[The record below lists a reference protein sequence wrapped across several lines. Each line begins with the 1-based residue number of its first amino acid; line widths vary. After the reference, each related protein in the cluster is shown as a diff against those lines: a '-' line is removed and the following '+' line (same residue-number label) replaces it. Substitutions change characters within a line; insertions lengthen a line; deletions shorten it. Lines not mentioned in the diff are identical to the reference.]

1 MKIKEA
7 QPIYYANRAKL
18 VDQMRTLSQQKEE
31 AEKKFKI
38 TGESKFS
45 DQAATLQLSLDET
58 KKAFEENQKVSDSLM
73 EQWANVAN
81 MESSRQQG
89 EAMEAYYKDLGKIM
103 TVFRRMAAG
112 DTVPPSDEKKLLE
125 YNDKMYKAAKNMQ
138 TMAQQLEKER
148 KKHKSLWKDDEE
160 KVENPDPGEVA
171 DESEYAGDLPDIKI
185 PDMPGGMSAEAEGGT
200 IDIAV

>member
-160 KVENPDPGEVA
+160 KVEKHDPGEVT
-171 DESEYAGDLPDIKI
+171 DESEYAVDLQDIKI
-185 PDMPGGMSAEAEGGT
+185 PDMAGGMS
-200 IDIAV
+200 V

>member
-7 QPIYYANRAKL
+7 QPIYYASRAKL

-185 PDMPGGMSAEAEGGT
+185 PDMPGGMSVEAEGGT